1 MPSTSGPGD
10 NGSYEPPLLTAE
22 RVLASAFAEVLG
34 LESVGRRDNF
44 IELGGDSLR
53 AMSVSAFARRQGL
66 AVSAHEVLRSET
78 LATLA
83 ELAEAVP
90 PLQAPSPAAPTAGDP
105 SLRTWDDETIS
116 QLLNKRG

>member
-1 MPSTSGPGD
+1 MPSTSGLGD
-10 NGSYEPPLLTAE
+10 TGGHEPPLLTAE
-22 RVLASAFAEVLG
+22 RVLVAAFAEVLG

-53 AMSVSAFARRQGL
+53 AMSVSAFARRRGL
-66 AVSAHEVLRSET
+66 AVTAHQVLRSET
-78 LATLA
+78 LAALA

-90 PLQAPSPAAPTAGDP
+90 PLQASPAAPAAGDP

-116 QLLNKRG
+116 QLLNGTR